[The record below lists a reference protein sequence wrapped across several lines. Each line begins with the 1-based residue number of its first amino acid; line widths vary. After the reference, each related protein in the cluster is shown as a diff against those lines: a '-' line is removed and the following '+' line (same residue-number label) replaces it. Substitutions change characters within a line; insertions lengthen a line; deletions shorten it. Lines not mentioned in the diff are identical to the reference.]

1 MSDGPDTVP
10 IESLRNLG
18 SKSGQW
24 LRGIGI
30 HTIADL
36 QRIRPVVAYRIIKQ
50 RQPSTSLNLLWAMAA
65 GLENQDWRDLDEAKK
80 VELRKEAEIE

>member
-1 MSDGPDTVP
+1 MSEGLENEP

-18 SKSGQW
+18 PKSGHW
-24 LRGIGI
+24 LREVGI

-36 QRIRPVVAYRIIKQ
+36 QRIGPVVAYRIIKQ

-65 GLENQDWRDLDEAKK
+65 GLEEKD
-80 VELRKEAEIE
+80 

>member
-1 MSDGPDTVP
+1 MDNQQAAP

-18 SKSGQW
+18 PKSGQW
-24 LRGIGI
+24 LRAVGI

-36 QRIRPVVAYRIIKQ
+36 QRIGPVVAYRIMKQ

-65 GLENQDWRDLDEAKK
+65 GLEEMDWRDLGEATK
-80 VELRKEAEIE
+80 VKLCKEAET